1 MDDCVNCDCF
11 DCSSNCCSLDQ
22 LLKCCCPGDHGRTW
36 PYLCLNAPKDC
47 SQCCCC
53 GNEKEHRHTK
63 PGHNTTTDALTA
75 FEPLVMGARVVVG
88 TKSAPRS
95 TSSDRRPRL

>member
-1 MDDCVNCDCF
+1 M
-11 DCSSNCCSLDQ
+11 Q
-22 LLKCCCPGDHGRTW
+22 CCCPADHRRTT
-36 PYLCLNAPKDC
+36 PVLCLIASKD

-63 PGHNTTTDALTA
+63 PRHNTTADALTA